1 MKPAF
6 DLTRL
11 TLWINRLIAVILVV
25 LLFTLPALL
34 DWYCTVRFLAALERT
49 AITVAFYLC
58 AAFVFVAL
66 WHMDRLLCSILRREV
81 FIHQNVRRIR
91 VVQWCCAAIS
101 LICLPTAF
109 IYYPLIFLV
118 VIMAFLC
125 LVISVVCRVMDTAV
139 SIREEN
145 DLTV

>member
-1 MKPAF
+1 MKAKF
-6 DLTRL
+6 DLTL
-11 TLWINRLIAVILVV
+11 FTLWINRFIAVIVGV
-25 LLFTLPALL
+25 LLFTLPKLLNWYSSFRFLTELEHTALL
-34 DWYCTVRFLAALERT
+34 
-49 AITVAFYLC
+49 VAFYLC
-58 AAFVFVAL
+58 AVFVLVAL
-66 WHMDRLLCSILRREV
+66 WQMDRLLCCILRREV

-118 VIMAFLC
+118 AIMGFLC

>member
-1 MKPAF
+1 MKPKF

-11 TLWINRLIAVILVV
+11 TLWITRLIAVILGV

-34 DWYCTVRFLAALERT
+34 DWYSSFRFLTELEHT

-58 AAFVFVAL
+58 AVFVFIAL
-66 WHMDRLLCSILRREV
+66 WQMDRLLGCILRREV

>member
-1 MKPAF
+1 MKTTF

-11 TLWINRLIAVILVV
+11 TLWINRLIAAILFV
-25 LLFTLPALL
+25 LLFTLPSLL
-34 DWYCTVRFLAALERT
+34 HWYSNFRFLTDLEHT
-49 AITVAFYLC
+49 AIAVAFYIC
-58 AAFVFVAL
+58 AVFVFTAL
-66 WHMDRLLCSILRREV
+66 WQMDCLLRNVLRKEV

-91 VVQWCCAAIS
+91 IVQWCCAAVSI
-101 LICLPTAF
+101 ICLPTAF
-109 IYYPLIFLV
+109 IYYPLVFMV

-139 SIREEN
+139 SLREEN

>member
-1 MKPAF
+1 MKTKF

-11 TLWINRLIAVILVV
+11 TLWITRLIAAILFV
-25 LLFTLPALL
+25 LLFTMPALL
-34 DWYCTVRFLAALERT
+34 DWYSNFRFLSPLERT

-58 AAFVFVAL
+58 AVFVFVAL
-66 WHMDRLLCSILRREV
+66 WQMDRLLRNVLRKEV
-81 FIHQNVRRIR
+81 FIHRNVRRIR
-91 VVQWCCAAIS
+91 IVQWCCAAVS

-109 IYYPLIFLV
+109 IYYPLSFMV

-139 SIREEN
+139 SLQEEN

>member
-1 MKPAF
+1 MKTKF
-6 DLTRL
+6 DLTHL
-11 TLWINRLIAVILVV
+11 TLWINRLIALVLFI
-25 LLFTLPALL
+25 LLFALPGLL
-34 DWYCTVRFLAALERT
+34 DWYTNFRFLSDLERT

-58 AAFVFVAL
+58 AVFVFVAL
-66 WHMDRLLCSILRREV
+66 WQMDALLRCILRKEV

-91 VVQWCCAAIS
+91 VVQWCCAAVS
-101 LICLPTAF
+101 LICAPAAF
-109 IYYPLIFLV
+109 IYYPLLFLV

-139 SIREEN
+139 SLREEN

>member
-1 MKPAF
+1 MKPTF

-11 TLWINRLIAVILVV
+11 TLWINRLIAMILGV

-34 DWYCTVRFLAALERT
+34 DWYSTFRFLTELEHT
-49 AITVAFYLC
+49 AITVSFYLC

-66 WHMDRLLCSILRREV
+66 WHMDRLLRSILRREV

>member
-1 MKPAF
+1 MKEKL

-11 TLWINRLIAVILVV
+11 TLWINRFIAVILVA
-25 LLFTLPALL
+25 LLFAMPALL
-34 DWYCTVRFLAALERT
+34 DWYSSFRFLTQLERT

-58 AAFVFVAL
+58 AVFVFVAL
-66 WHMDRLLCSILRREV
+66 WQMDRLLSCILRKEV

-118 VIMAFLC
+118 VIMGFLC
-125 LVISVVCRVMDTAV
+125 LVICVVCRVMDTAV

>member
-1 MKPAF
+1 MKTKF

-11 TLWINRLIAVILVV
+11 TLWINRLIAAILFV
-25 LLFTLPALL
+25 LLFTLPSLL
-34 DWYCTVRFLAALERT
+34 AWYSKFRFLTETEHT
-49 AITVAFYLC
+49 AISIAFYLC
-58 AAFVFVAL
+58 AVFVFAAL
-66 WHMDRLLCSILRREV
+66 WQMDCLLRSVLRKEV

-91 VVQWCCAAIS
+91 VVQWCCAAVS

-109 IYYPLIFLV
+109 IYYPLVFMV

-139 SIREEN
+139 SLREEN

>member
-1 MKPAF
+1 MKSRF

-11 TLWINRLIAVILVV
+11 TLWVNRLIALILGV

-34 DWYCTVRFLAALERT
+34 DWYSNVRFLTELEYT
-49 AITVAFYLC
+49 AITIAFYLC
-58 AAFVFVAL
+58 AVFVFIAL
-66 WHMDRLLCSILRREV
+66 WQMDRLLGSILNREV
-81 FIHQNVRRIR
+81 FIHQNVRRVRI
-91 VVQWCCAAIS
+91 VQWCCAAIS

-109 IYYPLIFLV
+109 FYYPLFFMV

-125 LVISVVCRVMDTAV
+125 LVICVVCRVMDTAV